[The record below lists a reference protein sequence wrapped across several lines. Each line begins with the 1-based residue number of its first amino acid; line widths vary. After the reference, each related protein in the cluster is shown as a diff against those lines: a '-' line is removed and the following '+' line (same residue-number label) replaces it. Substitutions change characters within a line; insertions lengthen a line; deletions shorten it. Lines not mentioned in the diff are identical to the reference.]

1 MDDALVTVA
10 PTGTKPEGSASP
22 VGNSTPQQPKEPAS
36 RWKQVRLGRKSAVSE
51 VLGTAEGPAHGVM
64 RVYEATIEYHLVS
77 LGDDVKLDRP
87 EKIYRY
93 MADILEKFPM
103 NETLWVVLLNRKGKA
118 IARHL
123 CTSGTLTGSLVHP
136 REVFRPAFLAGA
148 SSVVVVHNHPS
159 GDSNKQKLELTWIG
173 KENRP
178 KLEPRILLGDE
189 EKAYHAKHRVGDNDI
204 FDNRLIFGD
213 NLLALK
219 ALEQEFTGKIRCVFI
234 DPPYNTGSAFEHYD
248 DGIEHSLWLGMMRDR
263 LELLKRLLR
272 EDGSIWIT
280 IDDNEAHYLKVLCD
294 EVFGRNC
301 FITSLVWRSTDNSNN
316 DAKQFSVI
324 RGF

>member
-10 PTGTKPEGSASP
+10 PTGTNPEGPTSP
-22 VGNSTPQQPKEPAS
+22 VGTSTPQQPKEPAS
-36 RWKQVRLGRKSAVSE
+36 RWKRVRLGKKSAVSE
-51 VLGTAEGPAHGVM
+51 VLGTAEGPTHGVM

-159 GDSNKQKLELTWIG
+159 GDPSPSSADLQVT
-173 KENRP
+173 R
-178 KLEPRILLGDE
+178 
-189 EKAYHAKHRVGDNDI
+189 
-204 FDNRLIFGD
+204 RLRE
-213 NLLALK
+213 AS
-219 ALEQEFTGKIRCVFI
+219 
-234 DPPYNTGSAFEHYD
+234 SAVD
-248 DGIEHSLWLGMMRDR
+248 V
-263 LELLKRLLR
+263 ELLDHVILGRPESDPAGKGYYSFR
-272 EDGSIWIT
+272 EAGI
-280 IDDNEAHYLKVLCD
+280 V
-294 EVFGRNC
+294 
-301 FITSLVWRSTDNSNN
+301 
-316 DAKQFSVI
+316 
-324 RGF
+324 